1 MVLNL
6 KGEFMK
12 LTLRAAR
19 KLETKITKHLEETPV
34 NVGAKV
40 RVNSSAD
47 EVVKTL
53 DSAQAKA
60 KEEIADRVKLV
71 EVKYSIRQKIADAN
85 HSAGI
90 NALITEKVQCE
101 QKVNQIKAIVG
112 TPARLSKDE
121 IADTLKLGQTK
132 LANGSQGR
140 YGEDASVSTTLS
152 VFTQE
157 ELDAYKKDRVTSA
170 KRIEAI
176 EDQLTE
182 LNASTKVEVEDESV
196 KLLQKYDL
204 V

>member
-1 MVLNL
+1 
-6 KGEFMK
+6 MK

>member
-1 MVLNL
+1 
-6 KGEFMK
+6 
-12 LTLRAAR
+12 
-19 KLETKITKHLEETPV
+19 
-34 NVGAKV
+34 
-40 RVNSSAD
+40 
-47 EVVKTL
+47 
-53 DSAQAKA
+53 
-60 KEEIADRVKLV
+60 
-71 EVKYSIRQKIADAN
+71 IRQKIADAN

-112 TPARLSKDE
+112 TQARLSKDE